1 MVQFHR
7 QTFLHY
13 IKFILHYIYF
23 TLYFTLCYLFSFHV
37 QLVFFIY
44 IYINVNIITGYEVM
58 TVFAQERFD

>member
-44 IYINVNIITGYEVM
+44 IYINVNIITGYEL
-58 TVFAQERFD
+58 